1 MFIGVYQILLNF
13 VFGTAVFFFLLRFWL
28 QLMRAPFNNAFV
40 QSLYKFL
47 APVLMPIERIIPKF
61 RNANLACLLIAYLIA
76 LIWSIAS
83 ELQFQPEL
91 LIAALVRLLDTSYWL
106 IVIFMILYALM
117 SLVVFRGKDLPEL
130 VLKLITPI
138 IAPVRRAIPPL
149 GPFDL
154 AFAVVML
161 CITLAYF
168 LMQFGLVKLMS
179 VL

>member
-28 QLMRAPFNNAFV
+28 QLMRAPFSNAIV
-40 QSLYKFL
+40 QSLYRFM
-47 APVLMPIERIIPKF
+47 APILMPIERVIPKF
-61 RNANLACLLIAYLIA
+61 RNANLACLLVAYLIA

-83 ELQFQPEL
+83 ALQFFPAL
-91 LIAALVRLLDTSYWL
+91 LLVALLRMLETSYWL

-130 VLKLITPI
+130 VVKLIAPI
-138 IAPVRRAIPPL
+138 IAPIRKVIPPL

-154 AFAVVML
+154 AFAVAML

-168 LMQFGLVKLMS
+168 LIRFGLVSLIQQ
-179 VL
+179 L

>member
-1 MFIGVYQILLNF
+1 MLIGVYQILLNF
-13 VFGTAVFFFLLRFWL
+13 VFGIAVLFFLLRFWL
-28 QLMRAPFNNAFV
+28 QLMRAPFSNAFV

-61 RNANLACLLIAYLIA
+61 RNANLACLLVAYLIA
-76 LIWSIAS
+76 FLWSIAAA
-83 ELQFQPEL
+83 LQFQPVL
-91 LIAALVRLLDTSYWL
+91 LIAALARMLDTSFWL

-130 VLKLITPI
+130 VIKLIAPI
-138 IAPVRRAIPPL
+138 IAPVRRVIPPL

-161 CITLAYF
+161 GITVAYF
-168 LMQFGLVKLMS
+168 LMQLGLIQLMS
-179 VL
+179 LF

>member
-13 VFGTAVFFFLLRFWL
+13 VFGIAVLFFLLRFWL

-40 QSLYKFL
+40 QSLYRFL
-47 APVLMPIERIIPKF
+47 APVLTPVERIIPKY
-61 RNANLACLLIAYLIA
+61 RNTNLACLLVAYLLA
-76 LIWSIAS
+76 LLWSIAAA
-83 ELQFQPEL
+83 LQFQPVL
-91 LIAALVRLLDTSYWL
+91 LIAALARLLDTSFWL

-130 VLKLITPI
+130 IIKLIAPI
-138 IAPVRRAIPPL
+138 IAPVRRVIPPL

-161 CITLAYF
+161 SITLAYF
-168 LMQFGLVKLMS
+168 LLQFGLMQLM
-179 VL
+179 VLF